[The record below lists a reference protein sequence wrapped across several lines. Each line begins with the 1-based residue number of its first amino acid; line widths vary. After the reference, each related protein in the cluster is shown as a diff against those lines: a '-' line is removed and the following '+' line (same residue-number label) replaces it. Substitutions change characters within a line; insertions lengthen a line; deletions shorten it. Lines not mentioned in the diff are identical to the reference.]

1 MSRDGGPERLLLGLI
16 GAGIRASRTPA
27 LHEREAE
34 AHGIRCLY
42 QLIDLDSLGL
52 TAEALPELLT
62 AAERTGFAGLNVTHP
77 CKQSVIPLLSEL
89 SDEAKGVGAVNT
101 VLLRDRR
108 RVGHNTDWWG
118 FRESLQRGLPDA
130 RRGRV
135 VQRGGGGGGAA
146 TAYAALK
153 LGVERLDV
161 FDVVGQRAEELAS
174 RLSAGSNGAV
184 RPTRDVAEALAVAD
198 GLIHATPTG
207 MASHPG
213 LPLPEELLRP
223 ELWVADVVYFPLETP
238 LLRAARR
245 RGCRTLDGSG
255 MALWQ
260 AVGAFQLF
268 TGRRADAKRMRRF
281 FDEGVGRAT

>member
-1 MSRDGGPERLLLGLI
+1 MSRDESPERLLLGLI
-16 GAGIRASRTPA
+16 GAGIGASRTPA

-42 QLIDLDSLGL
+42 QSIDLDSLGL
-52 TAEALPELLT
+52 AVEALPELLT

-77 CKQSVIPLLSEL
+77 CKQAVMPFLSEL
-89 SDEAKGVGAVNT
+89 SDEARGVGAVNT
-101 VLLRDRR
+101 VLLRDGR

-118 FRESLQRGLPDA
+118 FRESVQRGIPDA
-130 RRGRV
+130 PLGRV
-135 VQRGGGGGGAA
+135 VQLGAGGAGAA

-153 LGVERLDV
+153 LGVEWLDV
-161 FDVVGQRAEELAS
+161 FDVVGERADELAS
-174 RLSAGSNGAV
+174 RLDATFGGTV
-184 RPTRDVAEALAVAD
+184 RPARDVAEALKTAD

-207 MASHPG
+207 MSSHPG

-223 ELWVADVVYFPLETP
+223 ELWVAEVVYFPLETP

-268 TGRRADAKRMRRF
+268 TDRRADAMRMRSF
-281 FDEGVGRAT
+281 FDAQLGAE

>member
-1 MSRDGGPERLLLGLI
+1 MAETEPLLLGLV
-16 GAGIRASRTPA
+16 GAGIGASRTPA

-34 AHGIRCLY
+34 AHGIRCVY

-52 TAEALPELLT
+52 AVEALPELLT

-77 CKQSVIPLLSEL
+77 CKQAIIPFLGEL
-89 SDEAKGVGAVNT
+89 SLEARAVGAVNT
-101 VLLRDRR
+101 VLLRDGR

-118 FRESLQRGLPDA
+118 FGESFRTGLPSVPRA
-130 RRGRV
+130 RV
-135 VQRGGGGGGAA
+135 VQLGAGGAGAA

-161 FDVVGQRAEELAS
+161 IDVVPERAQDLAS
-174 RLSAGSNGAV
+174 RLDASVGGRV
-184 RPTRDVAEALAVAD
+184 RPADDVAAALAGAD

-223 ELWVADVVYFPLETP
+223 ELWVADVVYLPLETP

-245 RGCRTLDGSG
+245 RGCRTLDGAG

-268 TGRRADAKRMRRF
+268 TGRRADAARMQAV
-281 FDEGVGRAT
+281 FDAQGAA